1 MSKSNKPTRFRANY
15 FQSFQEAGAARTASQ
30 AVSVDGSKRDR
41 SIPRRPLLWLVAAL
55 LFTLPPMLGSLVSWV
70 PSVFLVALAM
80 KFWMEPRGY
89 RLRFAA
95 LKLLLATAALF
106 AIFASYGSLK
116 GVEPGISLL
125 VVLVA
130 LKVLEAHTARE
141 FQVMVLMGW
150 VLCLCGFFLSQ
161 EFEIALSLLIAFAL
175 LLVALIQF
183 HRGSA
188 PGALWPPLGTAGKIL
203 LQAAPLVV
211 FLFISFPRI
220 NTGLRFDLRAGS
232 SAKTGFSERLAPGNI
247 AALANSS
254 DIAFRAEFPGRT
266 TMPPGPMYW
275 RGAVMWHCDGL
286 EWRAPYVPVS
296 ITRSARQFPRVNT
309 IRQRITLAPHGARW
323 MFALDRPFEVPSGA
337 ILARGDY
344 LWSVQ
349 TIRKARRYEV
359 VSSLGTSG
367 KDLTQGERSEALEVP
382 PWISPAVR
390 ELAQSWATPSS
401 TPRAVVNSALQF
413 FQAQGF
419 RYSLSPGEYRR
430 NDLEQFLFHRRIGFC
445 EHYAA
450 SFATLM
456 RLAGIP
462 ARVVVGYL
470 GGEYNDLGHFFLVR
484 QADTHAWCEVWLPE
498 SGWTRVD
505 PTTAVAPGR
514 ASLDLNSFLERD
526 IASGQMEARQS
537 ALVAKLARSRL
548 VTNLRLALETL
559 SYEWDTRVLAFDADV
574 QEVMLDSIGLANRGP
589 FVLIIEILIVAVA
602 LLVIYF
608 GWMQLRTRSR
618 ADRVKVLYERFCQKA
633 ARLGVQRDPW
643 EGPTDFSNRAAQL
656 LPNESKRIREIS
668 NTYVALRYAPEPAS
682 IVLDKFTK
690 VVRAFAV
697 RR

>member
-1 MSKSNKPTRFRANY
+1 MS
-15 FQSFQEAGAARTASQ
+15 
-30 AVSVDGSKRDR
+30 GSKKDR
-41 SIPRRPLLWLVAAL
+41 SIPRRPLLWLAAAL
-55 LFTLPPMLGSLVSWV
+55 LFTLPPMFGSLVRWV
-70 PSVFLVALAM
+70 PCVFLPALAM

-89 RLRFAA
+89 RLRVAA
-95 LKLLLATAALF
+95 LKLILAAMGLF
-106 AIFASYGSLK
+106 AVFASYGSLK

-125 VVLVA
+125 VVLVS

-161 EFEIALSLLIAFAL
+161 DFVIALSLLTAFAL

-183 HRGSA
+183 YRGSS
-188 PGALWPPLGTAGKIL
+188 PGAFWPPLGTTCKIL
-203 LQAAPLVV
+203 VQAVPLVV
-211 FLFISFPRI
+211 LLFVLFPRI
-220 NTGLRFDLRAGS
+220 NTGLRVDFRANRLAS
-232 SAKTGFSERLAPGNI
+232 SGFSDRLSPGSI

-254 DIAFRAEFPGRT
+254 EIAFRAEFPGST
-266 TMPPGPMYW
+266 ATPPGSMYW

-296 ITRSARQFPRVNT
+296 ISRSARQSPRGNT

-323 MFALDRPFEVPSGA
+323 MFALDRPFEIPPGA

-359 VSSLGTSG
+359 VSSLGAVG
-367 KDLTQGERSEALEVP
+367 KELTPGERREGLELP
-382 PWISPAVR
+382 PSISPAVR
-390 ELAQSWATPSS
+390 ELAQSWTTQNSN
-401 TPRAVVNSALQF
+401 PRAIVNSALQF
-413 FQAQGF
+413 FQTQGF
-419 RYSLSPGEYRR
+419 RYSLTPGEYKS
-430 NDLEQFLFHRRIGFC
+430 NDLEQFLFRRRVGFC

-456 RLAGIP
+456 RLAGVP

-514 ASLDLNSFLERD
+514 ASLDFTSFLETRGV
-526 IASGQMEARQS
+526 SGQMQS
-537 ALVAKLARSRL
+537 PRSAFFTQLARSAL
-548 VTNLRLALETL
+548 FTNARLALETL

-574 QEVMLDSIGLANRGP
+574 QEVLLDSMGLANRGP
-589 FVLIIEILIVAVA
+589 FVLIVEILIVAIA

-618 ADRVKVLYERFCQKA
+618 ADQVKALYERFCRKA
-633 ARLGVQRDPW
+633 ARLGVRRDPW
-643 EGPTDFSNRAAQL
+643 EGPADFSRRAALL
-656 LPNESKRIREIS
+656 LPDQSERIRQIS
-668 NTYVALRYAPEPAS
+668 NIYIALRYAPESAGGA
-682 IVLDKFTK
+682 LDRFVKE
-690 VVRAFAV
+690 VRAFAV
-697 RR
+697 HR